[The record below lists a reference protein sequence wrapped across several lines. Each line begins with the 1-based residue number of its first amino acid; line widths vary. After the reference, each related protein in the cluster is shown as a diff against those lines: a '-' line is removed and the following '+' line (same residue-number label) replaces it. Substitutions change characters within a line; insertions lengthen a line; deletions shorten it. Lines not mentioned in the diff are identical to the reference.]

1 MTKLYPVRLPDA
13 EVTELQHLL
22 RVGSAPAR
30 VYTRAR
36 LLLLAHQ
43 GATDQTIA
51 RTLFISPATVAR
63 IRQRFVQHGLAVALQ
78 DQPRPGR
85 PPVLTGEVEAHL
97 IALACSAPPD
107 GRARWTLQLLA
118 DRLVTLGVVE
128 TISDEAVRER
138 LKKTKSSRG

>member
-1 MTKLYPVRLPDA
+1 MNKLYPVQLTDA
-13 EVTELQHLL
+13 QVTELQHLI
-22 RVGSAPAR
+22 RIGTAPAR
-30 VYTRAR
+30 VHTRAR

-43 GATDQTIA
+43 GATDQSIA
-51 RTLFISPATVAR
+51 HTLFISPATVAR

-85 PPVLTGEVEAHL
+85 PPMLTGEVEAHL

>member
-1 MTKLYPVRLPDA
+1 MNKLYSVHLLDA
-13 EVTELQHLL
+13 HVTELQHLL

-30 VYTRAR
+30 VHTRAR

-43 GATDQTIA
+43 GDTDAAIA
-51 RTLFISPATVAR
+51 RTLFISPATVGR
-63 IRQRFVQHGLAVALQ
+63 IRQRFVQHGLQAALQ

-97 IALACSAPPD
+97 IALACSTPPD
-107 GRARWTLQLLA
+107 GRAHWTLQLLA
-118 DRLVTLGVVE
+118 DQLVTLGVVE

-138 LKKTKSSRG
+138 LKKTKLSRG